1 MKQEMQLHMDYRS
14 SSIVLL
20 YIARKGSSI
29 LIILRVK
36 WLFILLLR

>member
-1 MKQEMQLHMDYRS
+1 MKQEMRLHMDFRS

-36 WLFILLLR
+36 WLFILSLR

>member
-1 MKQEMQLHMDYRS
+1 MKQEMRLYMDYRS
-14 SSIVLL
+14 SSVVLL

-36 WLFILLLR
+36 WLFILSLR

>member
-1 MKQEMQLHMDYRS
+1 MKQEMRLHMNYRS
-14 SSIVLL
+14 SSVVLL

-36 WLFILLLR
+36 WLFILSLR

>member
-1 MKQEMQLHMDYRS
+1 MKQEMRLHMDFRS
-14 SSIVLL
+14 SSVVLL

-36 WLFILLLR
+36 WLFILSLR